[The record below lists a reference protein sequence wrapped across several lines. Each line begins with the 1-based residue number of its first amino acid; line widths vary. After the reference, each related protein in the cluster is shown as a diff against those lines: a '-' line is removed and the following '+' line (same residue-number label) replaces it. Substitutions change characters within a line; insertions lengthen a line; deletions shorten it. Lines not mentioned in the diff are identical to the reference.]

1 MFYTKKSNQGFTLI
15 ELMVVIAIIGLLA
28 STVLAS
34 LSNTRT
40 RARDAS
46 RLVEAREVMKALEL
60 YRVQN
65 NNQYPCSGPVT
76 GLAGDLNCA
85 AGTTNG
91 AATSTLKRTTGS
103 AVLTSMDDALRTAL
117 RFLATNDP
125 AAGTTPAIHYRVRS
139 TDGTS
144 TNVDRTSYT
153 LLVLQE
159 VTNSVCK
166 INTGTGHPAYNALP
180 NCPIDGVR

>member
-60 YRVQN
+60 YRVRN
-65 NNQYPCSGPVT
+65 NNQYPCSGVALECT
-76 GLAGDLNCA
+76 TTAANVAGPAILKK
-85 AGTTNG
+85 TTQSPTALTAYEN
-91 AATSTLKRTTGS
+91 TLRSTLT
-103 AVLTSMDDALRTAL
+103 
-117 RFLATNDP
+117 FLAVNDP
-125 AAGTTPAIHYRVRS
+125 AGTTTPAIQYRVRS
-139 TDGTS
+139 TNGTA
-144 TNVDRTSYT
+144 TNADRSSYS
-153 LLVLQE
+153 LVILRE
-159 VTNSVCK
+159 VSNSLCK
-166 INTGTGHPAYNALP
+166 INAGTGHSAYNSLP
-180 NCPIDGVR
+180 NCPVDGVR